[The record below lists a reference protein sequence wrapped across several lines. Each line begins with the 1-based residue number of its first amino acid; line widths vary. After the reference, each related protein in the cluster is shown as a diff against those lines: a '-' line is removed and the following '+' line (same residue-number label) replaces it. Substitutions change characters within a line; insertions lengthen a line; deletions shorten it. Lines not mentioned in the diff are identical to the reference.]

1 MKYKSR
7 AITLH
12 YVKLGESSIIAKILT
27 EEIGLQSFIVKG
39 VRKKNTKNKLVL
51 FQPLNLIV
59 IEANYIAKKKIQ
71 TIDDVRLYN
80 ASYNNLDIQK
90 TFLWMFIA
98 EILLNVIKESQ
109 PDKNLFK
116 FIWDLKIRYIEKG
129 LVDYNAGLLFLVN
142 LTKNLGFYPLKNF
155 NEGFYFDLELGQFT
169 KLQPRQN
176 YIKKENTH
184 YFKKLI
190 SENNLNIPQKNKQEL
205 VLNMFTYYSLHY
217 HELKYV
223 QSHKI
228 LYSLKQ

>member
-7 AITLH
+7 AIPLH

-39 VRKKNTKNKLVL
+39 VRKKKTKNKLIL
-51 FQPLNLIV
+51 FQPLSLIM
-59 IEANYIAKKKIQ
+59 IEANYIAKKNMQI
-71 TIDDVRLYN
+71 IDDVRLYN
-80 ASYNNLDIQK
+80 ASYNNIDIKK

-98 EILLNVIKESQ
+98 EILINVIKESQ

-116 FIWDLKIRYIEKG
+116 FIWDLKTNYLENG
-129 LVDYNAGLLFLVN
+129 FVDYNAGLLFLVN
-142 LTKNLGFYPLKNF
+142 LTKNLGFYPLKNID
-155 NEGFYFDLELGQFT
+155 EGFYFDLELGQFT

-176 YIKKENTH
+176 YISKENTL

-190 SENNLNIPQKNKQEL
+190 SDNNLKIPQKNKQEL
-205 VLNMFTYYSLHY
+205 ILNMFTYYGLHY

-228 LYSLKQ
+228 LYSLQ

>member
-39 VRKKNTKNKLVL
+39 VRKKKTKNKLVL

-59 IEANYIAKKKIQ
+59 IEANYIAKKNIQ

-80 ASYNNLDIQK
+80 ARYNNLDIQK

-116 FIWDLKIRYIEKG
+116 FI
-129 LVDYNAGLLFLVN
+129 
-142 LTKNLGFYPLKNF
+142 
-155 NEGFYFDLELGQFT
+155 
-169 KLQPRQN
+169 
-176 YIKKENTH
+176 
-184 YFKKLI
+184 
-190 SENNLNIPQKNKQEL
+190 S
-205 VLNMFTYYSLHY
+205 
-217 HELKYV
+217 
-223 QSHKI
+223 
-228 LYSLKQ
+228 

>member
-59 IEANYIAKKKIQ
+59 IEANYIAKKNIQ

-80 ASYNNLDIQK
+80 ARYNNLDIQK

-109 PDKNLFK
+109 TDKNLFK
-116 FIWDLKIRYIEKG
+116 FVWDLKIRYIEKG
-129 LVDYNAGLLFLVN
+129 LVDYNAVIVSCKPNKKPWFLSLV
-142 LTKNLGFYPLKNF
+142 L
-155 NEGFYFDLELGQFT
+155 NEGF
-169 KLQPRQN
+169 
-176 YIKKENTH
+176 I
-184 YFKKLI
+184 LI
-190 SENNLNIPQKNKQEL
+190 
-205 VLNMFTYYSLHY
+205 
-217 HELKYV
+217 
-223 QSHKI
+223 
-228 LYSLKQ
+228 